1 METICNGSNVG
12 FMLLPVVVFA
22 SLIVDF
28 GSPLNQNTNT
38 VGYFSSF
45 STSNTVYTK
54 ANELVFE
61 SSQPSPSQPHQL
73 PTQVSLF
80 GDFYYPIY
88 FVFSCFF
95 HDLF

>member
-22 SLIVDF
+22 SLIVYF

-88 FVFSCFF
+88 FVFSYFF